1 MSTAS
6 CTVHL
11 ILRRAGHERKTRQ
24 LYDAAP
30 TVERFKQDLEAYEKW
45 FTLPLADPA
54 IIGKPEV
61 KTKRGK
67 RWKAV
72 PLRREDAATSGV
84 HKVSVLGAEWINT
97 KRNQLKAIVVNALLA
112 GYLVKRML
120 VLEMGPGAMSLGTTG
135 VERGWWLHHL
145 ANINRAGIWATNAW
159 KQYRVT
165 ATWKKEVRLG
175 LRAILTMI
183 DARHSGPNRE
193 AAQLA
198 DLIEELSDTLL
209 AGPREPILLRN
220 ATPITIADD
229 SINVGLDVF
238 RKQMS

>member
-1 MSTAS
+1 M
-6 CTVHL
+6 
-11 ILRRAGHERKTRQ
+11 
-24 LYDAAP
+24 
-30 TVERFKQDLEAYEKW
+30 
-45 FTLPLADPA
+45 
-54 IIGKPEV
+54 
-61 KTKRGK
+61 
-67 RWKAV
+67 

-209 AGPREPILLRN
+209 AGPREPILLRK